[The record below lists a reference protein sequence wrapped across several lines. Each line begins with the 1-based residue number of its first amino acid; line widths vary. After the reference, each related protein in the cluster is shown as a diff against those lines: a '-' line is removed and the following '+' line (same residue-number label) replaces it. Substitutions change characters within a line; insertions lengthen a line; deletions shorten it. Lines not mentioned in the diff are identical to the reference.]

1 MGARH
6 RRAHDRIEHEPHVRE
21 LRLAPTMGKVVH
33 VAIERVHLAGE
44 KGEHVRST
52 LPRHKRGQWIG
63 PGRNNKATAP
73 DAQGVVTL
81 SPHEFLDRLA
91 DLVPPPRKHR
101 HRYHGVFAPNHPL
114 RPAVTALAVGN
125 VRTSS
130 VTATGLLIHRRLDAH
145 MVASQFSTLNPAMR
159 PNSLGLSVTNTAT
172 TEARTTSSAGWQ

>member
-1 MGARH
+1 MATATTTDTSG
-6 RRAHDRIEHEPHVRE
+6 ETGPHTTSR
-21 LRLAPTMGKVVH
+21 PTTQP
-33 VAIERVHLAGE
+33 
-44 KGEHVRST
+44 EHVRST

-63 PGRNNKATAP
+63 PGRNKKATAP

-130 VTATGLLIHRRLDAH
+130 VTATGLLIHRRLDDPRQIKTAERPRCPEH
-145 MVASQFSTLNPAMR
+145 IDRRTPRLRLSYEPGHRLASPA
-159 PNSLGLSVTNTAT
+159 
-172 TEARTTSSAGWQ
+172 